1 MSLVIHALVIFI
13 SAFLIF
19 LVQPLIAK
27 QILPWFG
34 GSAAVWTTCL
44 LFFQSALLAGYGYAH
59 ALTHFLPL
67 KRQVQVHSLMLLCAL
82 AFMPIIVSD
91 GWRPTGAEDPIVQII
106 LLLIATIGLPYFLLS
121 TTTPLVGA
129 WYWRQYQSEAPYR
142 LFALSN
148 AASLLALIG
157 FPFVIEPIFGN
168 RETAWIWSA
177 LFVCFALL
185 CIWMAW
191 RTWFAVQEHARQG
204 LGPEVEANQGL
215 ERLSEG
221 HRASAADAREKAQRV
236 DGSSHAKAS
245 PASSQDGQTQ
255 AGGWMSWMGYS
266 AMGSALLLGV
276 SSHLTQNISSAP
288 LLWVLPLA
296 LYLVTFII
304 SFDHPRWYKRIIFL
318 PLSAIA
324 LPAMAWL
331 ADSLDLA
338 LAAPVYSLGLFVLC
352 MVFHGELYR
361 LRPEPQRLTQFYLA
375 MSAGGAV
382 GSLLMAV
389 VAPLVMSGHYEF
401 HIVLILATAL
411 GFVLLRSTDAS
422 GAGQTAIGPI
432 GEAAISPRVQENI
445 RAGMRAG
452 RSLAMLMT
460 AAVLASVLGFTWKFL
475 DHYNEGV
482 RMMARDFY
490 GVVRTRNSN
499 AGGEDFRNL
508 IHGSIAHGG
517 QLQRD
522 ELQMSPS
529 SYFGPDSGYGRTFAS
544 LPAGPKRVGVI
555 GLGAGALA
563 VYAQPGDQWVF
574 YEISPAVVRA
584 AQTEFSFLKRMQAPH
599 ELVIGDGRLA
609 LEREAP
615 RQFDVIAMDAF
626 AGDSIPSHFLT
637 KEAMALYVKH
647 LKPDGVIVFQA
658 TNRFVNPMPVIRQ
671 LADHFGLQAVLVSD
685 SPDFDSGPK
694 YWLSS
699 TDQVIVTRNPAIFEH
714 ERLSKVIQR
723 IEIMPGLKL
732 FTDDYINLLKILKH

>member
-1 MSLVIHALVIFI
+1 VIHALVIFI

-59 ALTHFLPL
+59 ALTRFLPL

-91 GWRPTGAEDPIVQII
+91 QWRPTGSEDPILQII
-106 LLLIATIGLPYFLLS
+106 MLLIATIGLPYFLLS

-157 FPFVIEPIFGN
+157 FPFLIEPIFGN

-177 LFVCFALL
+177 LFICFALL
-185 CIWMAW
+185 CIGMAW
-191 RTWFAVQEHARQG
+191 RTWFAVR
-204 LGPEVEANQGL
+204 
-215 ERLSEG
+215 G
-221 HRASAADAREKAQRV
+221 HRAEDSANPSQHHSPATDHGLALTDRV
-236 DGSSHAKAS
+236 DPVAKGNDHPGSMEGVGQHHGSWAS
-245 PASSQDGQTQ
+245 
-255 AGGWMSWMGYS
+255 WIGYS

-318 PLSAIA
+318 PLSAAA

-338 LAAPVYSLGLFVLC
+338 FAAPVYSAGLFVLC

-361 LRPEPQRLTQFYLA
+361 IRPEPQRLTQFYLA
-375 MSAGGAV
+375 MSAGGAI

-389 VAPLVMSGHYEF
+389 VAPLVMNGHYEF
-401 HIVLILATAL
+401 HIVLILAATL
-411 GFVLLRSTDAS
+411 GFVLIGKS
-422 GAGQTAIGPI
+422 GA
-432 GEAAISPRVQENI
+432 IS
-445 RAGMRAG
+445 AGKSATDQGAQPAFGADTLASTSGDMRAS
-452 RSLAMLMT
+452 RAWLMLF
-460 AAVLASVLGFTWKFL
+460 AAGVLVAVLGFTWKFL
-475 DHYNEGV
+475 EHYNQGV

-499 AGGEDFRNL
+499 AGGEDYRNL
-508 IHGSIAHGG
+508 VHGSIAHGG

-522 ELQMSPS
+522 ELQMTPS

-563 VYAQPGDQWVF
+563 VYAKPGDQWVF
-574 YEISPAVVRA
+574 YEISPAVVKA

-647 LKPDGVIVFQA
+647 LKPDGAIVFQA

-671 LADHFGLQAVLVSD
+671 LADHFGLHAVLVSD
-685 SPDFDSGPK
+685 SPDFDSGPQ

-699 TDQVIVTRNPAIFEH
+699 TDQVIVTRNPVLFEH
-714 ERLSKVIQR
+714 ERLRSVIQR
-723 IEIMPGLKL
+723 IDTLPGLKL